1 MAGIAGVGGGVVLKL
16 LVEHP
21 QAVGRGTKV
30 VV

>member
-1 MAGIAGVGGGVVLKL
+1 MAGIAGAGGGGVLIVL
-16 LVEHP
+16 VGHP

>member
-1 MAGIAGVGGGVVLKL
+1 MAGIAGLGGGGVLKL

-21 QAVGRGTKV
+21 QAVGRGRKV